1 MTQANDLLTLTE
13 SQMEVAFFID
23 EDIEES
29 SSDVISDMAIPETK
43 KTRKITAS
51 RRRDSSKKK
60 PYTEDSIRVY
70 LQEIGR
76 IRLLRAEEEI
86 ELARKIADLLQL
98 ERIREALWEELDQ
111 EPNDDQWG
119 QRIFQWEQI
128 EQMLCSQKNIQP
140 KLSDVVAQLNKA

>member
-13 SQMEVAFFID
+13 SQIEVPFFID
-23 EDIEES
+23 EDI
-29 SSDVISDMAIPETK
+29 DVPSNDIVEVETK
-43 KTRKITAS
+43 KNRKISAS
-51 RRRDSSKKK
+51 RRKDPGKKK

-111 EPNDDQWG
+111 E
-119 QRIFQWEQI
+119 QRY
-128 EQMLCSQKNIQP
+128 K
-140 KLSDVVAQLNKA
+140 